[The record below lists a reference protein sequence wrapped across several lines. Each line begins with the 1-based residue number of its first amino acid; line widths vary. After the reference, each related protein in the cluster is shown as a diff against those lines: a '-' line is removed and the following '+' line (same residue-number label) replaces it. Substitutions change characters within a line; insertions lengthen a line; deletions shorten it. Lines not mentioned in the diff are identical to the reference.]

1 MARRLYLAV
10 DVHDPELN
18 SRDITSALHGVFSSL
33 ADGPQ
38 VDRRAQ
44 LVAASW
50 DRISTAVAD
59 RPPTPSPIRSAPFH
73 TLDLQVVTVGAS
85 GMNVDRPLVEAVAVK
100 RHRVLDGAPI
110 IPPTIINNGDMIA
123 WWHPTDAMAPPPFGT
138 RLTVEIHPHRE
149 DT

>member
-50 DRISTAVAD
+50 DRISAAVVSGD
-59 RPPTPSPIRSAPFH
+59 PSRYDPETRPAPFH
-73 TLDLQVVTVGAS
+73 TLDVQVVEIEAS
-85 GMNVDRPLVEAVAVK
+85 GYNANRAQVTASSIDR
-100 RHRVLDGAPI
+100 DGNGAPR
-110 IPPTIINNGDMIA
+110 PALGDDVVR
-123 WWHPTDAMAPPPFGT
+123 WWHPLDALAPPPFGT
-138 RLTVEIHPHRE
+138 RLTVEIHPYRE